1 MCTLSRSHH
10 RRIVDPSRVQLNAK
24 NPFLLHILTIP
35 PVDPRFHVCYHRT
48 RQGGAS
54 MYMIIVG
61 AGSIGTSLID
71 IAVCE
76 KNNVVLIDVDVERAR
91 AISNR
96 YDITVLSGDATSA
109 DMIREAGAERAD
121 ALIVTTSDDA
131 VNLMVVSIAASLSI
145 PSIVSV
151 VNETEHTDFFRK
163 LGANVMENPED
174 VVAQH
179 LYNAV
184 KQPNVQDFALLPQ
197 GAQIFRLQITEKSPL
212 AGRSIADSI
221 QRGTIPESVRILAI
235 ARPEED
241 IQSIAMGDSI
251 LSEDDILTVFSL
263 QRVSDDVI
271 EKLVG

>member
-1 MCTLSRSHH
+1 
-10 RRIVDPSRVQLNAK
+10 
-24 NPFLLHILTIP
+24 
-35 PVDPRFHVCYHRT
+35 
-48 RQGGAS
+48 

-61 AGSIGTSLID
+61 AGSIGISLID

-76 KNNVVLIDVDVERAR
+76 KNNVVLIDANADRAR
-91 AISNR
+91 EVSNK
-96 YDITVLSGDATSA
+96 YDITVLSGNATSA
-109 DMIREAGAERAD
+109 DTVREAGADRAD

-131 VNLMVVSIAASLSI
+131 VNLMVVSIAASLNI

-151 VNETEHTDFFRK
+151 VNEIEHTDFFRR

-212 AGRSIADSI
+212 TGRSIADSI
-221 QRGTIPESVRILAI
+221 QRGDIPESIRVLAI
-235 ARPEED
+235 ARNESD
-241 IQSIAMGDSI
+241 TQSIAMGDSM
-251 LSEDDILTVFSL
+251 LAEGDILTLFSL
-263 QRVSDDVI
+263 QRVGDEVI
-271 EKLVG
+271 AKLVG

>member
-1 MCTLSRSHH
+1 
-10 RRIVDPSRVQLNAK
+10 
-24 NPFLLHILTIP
+24 
-35 PVDPRFHVCYHRT
+35 
-48 RQGGAS
+48 

-76 KNNVVLIDVDVERAR
+76 KNNVVLIDADADRAR
-91 AISNR
+91 EVSAK
-96 YDITVLSGDATSA
+96 YDITVLSGNATSA
-109 DMIREAGAERAD
+109 DTVREAGADRAD

-131 VNLMVVSIAASLSI
+131 VNLMVVSIAASLDI

-151 VNETEHTDFFRK
+151 VNETEHADFFRR

-184 KQPNVQDFALLPQ
+184 KQPNVQDFALLPH
-197 GAQIFRLQITEKSPL
+197 GAQIFRLQITGKSPL
-212 AGRSIADSI
+212 ADRSIANSI
-221 QRGTIPESVRILAI
+221 QRGTIPDTIRVLAI
-235 ARPEED
+235 AHD
-241 IQSIAMGDSI
+241 DDDTQSIAMGDSI
-251 LSEDDILTVFSL
+251 LAEGDILTLFSL
-263 QRVSDDVI
+263 QRVGDDAI

>member
-1 MCTLSRSHH
+1 
-10 RRIVDPSRVQLNAK
+10 
-24 NPFLLHILTIP
+24 
-35 PVDPRFHVCYHRT
+35 
-48 RQGGAS
+48 

-76 KNNVVLIDVDVERAR
+76 KNNVVLIDVNADRAR
-91 AISNR
+91 EISNR
-96 YDITVLSGDATSA
+96 YNITVLSGNATSA
-109 DMIREAGAERAD
+109 DTVREAGAERAD

-131 VNLMVVSIAASLSI
+131 VNLMVVSIAASLEI

-184 KQPNVQDFALLPQ
+184 KQPSVQDFALLPQ
-197 GAQIFRLQITEKSPL
+197 GAQIFRLQIKGESPL
-212 AGRSIADSI
+212 ANRSIAESI
-221 QRGTIPESVRILAI
+221 QRGAIPESVRVLAI
-235 ARPEED
+235 ARADED
-241 IQSIAMGDSI
+241 TQSMAMGDS
-251 LSEDDILTVFSL
+251 LLAEGDILTLFSL
-263 QRVSDDVI
+263 QRVGDDVI
-271 EKLVG
+271 AKLAG

>member
-1 MCTLSRSHH
+1 
-10 RRIVDPSRVQLNAK
+10 
-24 NPFLLHILTIP
+24 
-35 PVDPRFHVCYHRT
+35 
-48 RQGGAS
+48 

-76 KNNVVLIDVDVERAR
+76 KNNVVLIDANADRAR
-91 AISNR
+91 EISNK
-96 YDITVLSGDATSA
+96 YDITVLSGNATSA
-109 DMIREAGAERAD
+109 DTVREAGAERAD

-131 VNLMVVSIAASLSI
+131 TNLMVVSIAAHLEI

-151 VNETEHTDFFRK
+151 VNDKEHADFFRK
-163 LGANVMENPED
+163 LGANVMENPEE

-197 GAQIFRLQITEKSPL
+197 GAQIFRLQITSDSPL
-212 AGRSIADSI
+212 INRSIADSI
-221 QRGTIPESVRILAI
+221 QRNFIPESIRVLAI
-235 ARPEED
+235 ARNDED
-241 IQSIAMGDSI
+241 TQSIAMGDSI
-251 LSEDDILTVFSL
+251 LAEGDILTLFSL

-271 EKLVG
+271 AKLVG